1 MKQIA
6 LSNKTRPSPHWTK
19 LAAASLVALF
29 IAGCGGGSDAPAPVV
44 VPPVVTPPVVVVPPV
59 DAPPAGT
66 AVLTAAAANPATSN
80 TAANPAQAFGL
91 IQTAGANSV
100 TIQSPPVVQFTVI
113 GSDGKFVPGLKLSNT
128 TSSAAGLAADANC
141 SQNNVTFAI
150 AKFDGTNWQSLISRQ
165 RYATADTATNR
176 NTANLA
182 VPKYRYAVVEGTT
195 DPKPTAP
202 TTVTKADG
210 TTVANFSFAN
220 PATAVT
226 DPSTRIVGI
235 LEENAAGGYYTYR
248 FATDVST
255 PLTMANAVDVKNVSV
270 GKVANNGNVVA
281 KDGKTIH
288 RIGAQLCYTDPVTKA
303 KVVVNPTVDFTLAAN
318 GVATPVKAADGTL
331 ALSRKVVAMESCN
344 SCHAPLAAHGTRVDP
359 NYCVIC
365 HNTGSIDFNTNNPID
380 LKSML
385 HKLHGGKNVLTKDYS
400 INGLSFKL
408 TDPVTKAVSG
418 TAFPQDV
425 KNCATCHETQYA
437 AQAANWKSVPSTL
450 ACGSCH
456 DGIDFSTGLG
466 LTLAD
471 AEYNKLTTTLVKLTA
486 SAYGHIGGRQAD
498 DSKCVLCHT
507 AADTPVYHA
516 AAVKTEHNTTL
527 IAGAAEIAYELGSVT
542 LNASRQPVI
551 TFKLTKNGA
560 PVTAFAT
567 PNVVVNTS
575 GATVVSPTYE
585 PIPGFAAI
593 PATSSSPSLSIYVAY
608 SVPQD
613 GIAVPADFNVTSSVS
628 LANLLA
634 PNTGTTVVK
643 GTNINTGTL
652 TYDAATG
659 FWTATLMNTAPSAT
673 ATALPITVPANASM
687 LTGAIIGGFTQTN
700 LAGYPYTPAVV
711 ATAPTSVAAGGVIIK
726 SMLKQKVATGFTGRR
741 AIVDTAKCN
750 SCHEQLGTDPQFH
763 TGFRNDANS
772 CAFCH
777 TPNRASSGWAAD
789 SRSFVHAIHGAKAL
803 TSSTRSRT
811 VPYMWHAVSATA
823 SYAKIVFPGDL
834 KKCSACHLDGT
845 YDFTASAY
853 TPALLANLL
862 DVTVATG
869 KFNGASTTAYTISP
883 YVTKD
888 NVTDYGT
895 GFSYTVATG
904 VTVEGAGTN
913 LVSSPIAAA
922 CFSCHDSAAAQT
934 HMANDGGGS
943 IYATRAVAL
952 TKTERCLDCH
962 AAGKASPI
970 KTKHKQ

>member
-1 MKQIA
+1 MKQIE
-6 LSNKTRPSPHWTK
+6 LSSKTRSSPHWTK
-19 LAAASLVALF
+19 LAAASLVALA
-29 IAGCGGGSDAPAPVV
+29 IAGCGGGSDAPVVTPPVV
-44 VPPVVTPPVVVVPPV
+44 TPPVVTPPVVVVPPV

-66 AVLTAAAANPATSN
+66 AVLTAAAASPATTN

-113 GSDGKFVPGLKLSNT
+113 GSDGKFVPGLKLANT

-165 RYATADTATNR
+165 RYATADTAVNR
-176 NTANLA
+176 NTANPA

-210 TTVANFSFAN
+210 STVANFSFAN

-226 DPSTRIVGI
+226 DPATRIVGI

-255 PLTMANAVDVKNVSV
+255 ALTMANAVDVKNVSV
-270 GKVANNGNVVA
+270 GKVANNGNVAA
-281 KDGKTIH
+281 KDGKTLH

-318 GVATPVKAADGTL
+318 GVATPVKAADGSL

-365 HNTGSIDFNTNNPID
+365 HNSGSIDFNTNNPID
-380 LKSML
+380 LKNML

-425 KNCATCHETQYA
+425 KNCATCHETKYA
-437 AQAANWKSVPSTL
+437 TQAGNWKTVPSVS
-450 ACGSCH
+450 ACGACH
-456 DGIDFSTGLG
+456 DGINFATGQG
-466 LTLAD
+466 LTLGD
-471 AEYNKLTTTLVKLTA
+471 AAKGATTSL
-486 SAYGHIGGRQAD
+486 YGHIGGRQAD

-516 AAVKTEHNTTL
+516 AAVKTEHNATL
-527 IAGAAEIAYELGSVT
+527 IAGAAEIAYEIGSTT
-542 LNASRQPVI
+542 LNANRQAVV
-551 TFKLTKNGA
+551 TFKVTKNGT
-560 PVTAFAT
+560 PVTAFAVPT
-567 PNVVVNTS
+567 LVVHSNGS
-575 GATVVSPTYE
+575 TVVSPAYE
-585 PIPGFAAI
+585 PIAGFAGG
-593 PATSSSPSLSIYVAY
+593 PSIYAAY
-608 SVPQD
+608 AVPQD
-613 GIAVPADFNVTSSVS
+613 GITTPADFNFYASAS
-628 LANLLA
+628 LGSLLA
-634 PNTGTTVVK
+634 PNSGTTVVK

-652 TYDAATG
+652 TYDATTG
-659 FWTATLMNTAPSAT
+659 YWTATLMNTSPSST
-673 ATALPITVPANASM
+673 AAALPIAVPANASM
-687 LTGAIIGGFTQTN
+687 LTGAIIGTFVQKN
-700 LAGYPYTPAVV
+700 LAAYPYTPAVV
-711 ATAPTSVAAGGVIIK
+711 ATTPTSNASGGLIIK

-750 SCHEQLGTDPQFH
+750 SCHEQLGTDPEFH
-763 TGFRNDANS
+763 GGARNDATS
-772 CAFCH
+772 CAICH

-789 SRSFVHAIHGAKAL
+789 SRSFIHAIHGAKAL

-883 YVTKD
+883 YVIKD
-888 NVTDYGT
+888 NVMDYGT
-895 GFSYTVATG
+895 GFSTSPAAVITSDA
-904 VTVEGAGTN
+904 AGTN

-922 CFSCHDSAAAQT
+922 CFSCHDSATAQT

>member
-1 MKQIA
+1 VKQID
-6 LSNKTRPSPHWTK
+6 LSSKTRSTPQWTK
-19 LAAASLVALF
+19 LAAASLVALA
-29 IAGCGGGSDAPAPVV
+29 IAGCGGGSDAPVVTPPVV
-44 VPPVVTPPVVVVPPV
+44 TPPVVTPPVVVVPPV

-165 RYATADTATNR
+165 RYATADTKTNR
-176 NTANLA
+176 GTAL
-182 VPKYRYAVVEGTT
+182 VPKYRYAVAEGTT

-210 TTVANFSFAN
+210 STVANFSFAN

-281 KDGKTIH
+281 KDGKTLH
-288 RIGAQLCYTDPVTKA
+288 RVAAQMCYTDPVTKA
-303 KVVVNPTVDFTLAAN
+303 KVVINPYVDFTLAAN
-318 GVATPVKAADGTL
+318 GVGTPVKAADGTL
-331 ALSRKVVAMESCN
+331 TASRKVVAMESCN
-344 SCHAPLAAHGTRVDP
+344 SCHAPLTAHGTRVDP
-359 NYCVIC
+359 NYCVVC
-365 HNTGSIDFNTNNPID
+365 HNAGSTDFNTNNPID

-400 INGLSFKL
+400 INGLAFKL
-408 TDPVTKAVSG
+408 TDPVTKEVSG

-471 AEYNKLTTTLVKLTA
+471 AAKGATSSL
-486 SAYGHIGGRQAD
+486 YGHIGGRQAD

-516 AAVKTEHNTTL
+516 AAVKTAHNTTL

-542 LNASRQPVI
+542 LNASKQPVI
-551 TFKLTKNGA
+551 TFKITKNGA
-560 PVTAFAT
+560 TVTALAAAT
-567 PNVVVNTS
+567 TVVNTT
-575 GATVVSPTYE
+575 GATVLNPAYE
-585 PIPGFAAI
+585 MIAGFANG
-593 PATSSSPSLSIYVAY
+593 PALYVAY
-608 SVPQD
+608 AVPQD
-613 GIAVPADFNVTSSVS
+613 GVAAPADFNARSNVNLNTLLLPEGSALKTGSVTGPDAAGFFSAT
-628 LANLLA
+628 LN
-634 PNTGTTVVK
+634 GTT
-643 GTNINTGTL
+643 
-652 TYDAATG
+652 A
-659 FWTATLMNTAPSAT
+659 S
-673 ATALPITVPANASM
+673 PITVPATATM
-687 LTGAIIGGFTQTN
+687 VTGAIIGTFTQKTV
-700 LAGYPYTPAVV
+700 AGYPYTAAVV
-711 ATAPTSVAAGGVIIK
+711 ATAPTSSAAGGLVIK

-750 SCHEQLGTDPQFH
+750 SCHEQLGTDPAFH
-763 TGFRNDANS
+763 GGARNDATA
-772 CAFCH
+772 CAICH
-777 TPNRASSGWAAD
+777 NVNMSSNGWTGD
-789 SRSFVHAIHGAKAL
+789 SRTFVHAVHGQTAL
-803 TSSTRSRT
+803 TASTRKRT
-811 VPYMWHAVSATA
+811 VPYTWTAVSATNNY
-823 SYAKIVFPGDL
+823 SKIVYPGDL
-834 KKCSACHLDGT
+834 KKCSTCHLDGT
-845 YDFTASAY
+845 YDYTASAY
-853 TPALLANLL
+853 TPALLAKMV
-862 DVTVATG
+862 DVTVASGTPSATSNTHRNSPYIVG
-869 KFNGASTTAYTISP
+869 GTAYGS
-883 YVTKD
+883 
-888 NVTDYGT
+888 
-895 GFSYTVATG
+895 GFSFAPATG
-904 VTVEGAGTN
+904 VTVEAAATTKVN
-913 LVSSPIAAA
+913 SPIAAA
-922 CFSCHDSAAAQT
+922 CFSCHDTATAQT
-934 HMANDGGGS
+934 HMANDGGGA
-943 IYATRAVAL
+943 IYEARATAL
-952 TKTERCLDCH
+952 AKTERCLDCH